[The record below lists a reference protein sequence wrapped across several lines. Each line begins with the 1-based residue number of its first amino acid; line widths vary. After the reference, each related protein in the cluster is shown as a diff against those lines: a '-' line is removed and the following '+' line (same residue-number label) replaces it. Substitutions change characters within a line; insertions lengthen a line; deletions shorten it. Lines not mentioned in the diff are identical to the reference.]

1 MNQVTFI
8 IIAIILILLEEF
20 VLANNRYFWLGA
32 ILPVLTILGLVLI
45 WHNTAIHTWYDYVML
60 PLCLLFIIYAWGYG
74 RSFYHKRK
82 NRKLRALQIHNQYQ
96 QKTGLR

>member
-20 VLANNRYFWLGA
+20 VLANNRYFWLSA
-32 ILPVLTILGLVLI
+32 VLPILAILGLVLI
-45 WHNTAIHTWYDYVML
+45 WHNTVIHTWYDYVML
-60 PLCLLFIIYAWGYG
+60 PLCLLFIIYAWVYG
-74 RSFYHKRK
+74 RSFYRKRK
-82 NRKLRALQIHNQYQ
+82 NRKRRALQMHNQYQ

>member
-32 ILPVLTILGLVLI
+32 ILPGIGVLGLFLI
-45 WHNTAIHTWYDYVML
+45 WLNTPTLTFYDYVMI

-74 RSFYHKRK
+74 RSFYRKRK
-82 NRKLRALQIHNQYQ
+82 NRKLRALQMHNQYQ